1 MFTFENFKTKHSAIY
16 RNLDEGSKEEY
27 QKVFQAALKK
37 FGADSPADLEGDKKK
52 AFFDY
57 IDKTYVGDHEEDDP
71 TAEAYEVGTKEY
83 TDHCKKVTPGEEIE
97 EKAVSQQQQ
106 KLMGLAYAVKKGDI
120 EPPSAQIQKLAD
132 SMSLDELKK
141 MAEGKHEDL
150 PVKKEE
156 VDKSKEG
163 KEVAEKIDAR
173 KKIFKE
179 KLRKLAYEKAKR
191 MNKTDN
197 SVAEKNL
204 ETVTVKNKIKI
215 NPEIREYRALNTFK
229 KYSALLEQQDNSLE
243 QQIVDYL
250 KEGSSDGGPAFAALG
265 ISGEHDAH
273 GNTVDYP
280 ASASSIARA
289 FQLSPVTVQEVLD
302 KMTRMGTITRVGD
315 AYSYGSVEAV
325 NA

>member
-1 MFTFENFKTKHSAIY
+1 
-16 RNLDEGSKEEY
+16 
-27 QKVFQAALKK
+27 
-37 FGADSPADLEGDKKK
+37 
-52 AFFDY
+52 
-57 IDKTYVGDHEEDDP
+57 
-71 TAEAYEVGTKEY
+71 
-83 TDHCKKVTPGEEIE
+83 
-97 EKAVSQQQQ
+97 
-106 KLMGLAYAVKKGDI
+106 
-120 EPPSAQIQKLAD
+120 
-132 SMSLDELKK
+132 MSLDELKK

-204 ETVTVKNKIKI
+204 ETITVKNTIKI

-229 KYSALLEQQDNSLE
+229 KYNALMEQQDNPLE

-250 KEGSSDGGPAFAALG
+250 KEGTAEGGPAFAALG
-265 ISGEHDAH
+265 VAGEHDAH

-289 FQLSPVTVQEVLD
+289 FQISPAMVQEVLD

-315 AYSYGSVEAV
+315 AYSYGSVEVA